1 MAKTQNQNQ
10 QTQPAAA
17 PTLDELREASRLA
30 AEKAAASKLEAEKP
44 DATDEVKAQ
53 AKTDDEAAAAAS
65 AALTE
70 AEAAEAAA
78 KDQQQNTAQANAQAQ
93 LDEAAAA
100 AGQAQSP
107 TEAEA
112 AARAQAEE
120 DAQFVPIFVDEDGEK
135 IPRKTILRLVSTTGQ
150 NLRSLDGALI
160 TPEPTCELN
169 GFDVRRGDWYTV
181 QFAAGLIKVDST
193 KKAK

>member
-53 AKTDDEAAAAAS
+53 ANTDEEAAAAAS
-65 AALTE
+65 AAL
-70 AEAAEAAA
+70 AEAEAAA

-93 LDEAAAA
+93 LDEAAAT

-135 IPRKTILRLVSTTGQ
+135 IPRKTILRLVTTTGQ